1 MYTIVEPVYMV
12 TEQGLWFVFIF
23 CIWQIMCSFSY
34 FLVTWNNFTVLTV
47 SFFFFFFLFWKNNC
61 VVLFIWLCYLPSGVE
76 RNRRTVFI
84 LFCLSLWQ
92 REPCSCLCLIW
103 MFYKFK
109 SVSPKVLPEYFSLKV
124 TGKKGLK
131 TKAKEQK
138 KIFEMFFVV
147 LF

>member
-1 MYTIVEPVYMV
+1 MYNIVEPVYMV

-23 CIWQIMCSFSY
+23 SNHVFIFHLSPETTSLLLIFLYYYYYY
-34 FLVTWNNFTVLTV
+34 F
-47 SFFFFFFLFWKNNC
+47 FWENNC
-61 VVLFIWLCYLPSGVE
+61 VVLFIWLCYLPPGVE
-76 RNRRTVFI
+76 HNRRTVFI

-92 REPCSCLCLIW
+92 REPCSCLCLIR
-103 MFYKFK
+103 MFYKSK

-124 TGKKGLK
+124 TGKKGFK